1 MGALLLPSGYTR
13 VEIIQFMLT
22 VGAAVHISMSLVS
35 AREAGLNLIQLTLS
49 PTTGSTSW
57 VRSPVRPSPWASPIS
72 CGVVGPASRPRREE
86 LEEIVAE
93 NADQPDGS
101 AQTK

>member
-49 PTTGSTSW
+49 PTTGSTS
-57 VRSPVRPSPWASPIS
+57 
-72 CGVVGPASRPRREE
+72 
-86 LEEIVAE
+86 
-93 NADQPDGS
+93 
-101 AQTK
+101 